1 MMHSSCSARNILTIH
16 HWVFLTVSIG
26 LMPCLAQAGT
36 GYVQAN
42 LVSDGAVPAATIDPN
57 LKNPWGIS
65 LSSSS
70 PFWVSDN
77 AAGVATLYNG
87 AGTPVSL
94 VVTVPGG
101 PTGQVNNGTSDFVLN
116 DNAKANFIF
125 ATLGGTI
132 AGWNGGEGTTA
143 QTVATVAGAVF
154 TGLAIGN
161 NGTGNF
167 LYAANNAG
175 GINVFNNTFGA
186 ATVSGNFTDPNLP
199 AGFTPYNIQNINGT
213 LYVTY
218 IGAAGGVVDA
228 YDLNGNF
235 LRRIATNGPLNE
247 PWGLALAPST
257 FGTLGGDLLV
267 GNLADGRISAFNPN
281 VTNDFLGQLTLA
293 NGSLFSEPGLW
304 GLTFGNGG
312 SGGDPNTLYFA
323 AGING
328 QADGLFGA
336 IGIPEPSSGV
346 LGLIAAGVLA
356 AGWRWKKR
364 RSSLRR
370 LTTG

>member
-1 MMHSSCSARNILTIH
+1 MMHSSCPARKILSIH

-26 LMPCLAQAGT
+26 LMPSLAQAGSV
-36 GYVQAN
+36 YVETN
-42 LVSDGAVPAATIDPN
+42 LVSDGAVAAAHTDAN

-65 LSSSS
+65 LSGTS

-77 AAGVATLYNG
+77 ATGVSTLYNG
-87 AGTPVSL
+87 AGSPVSL
-94 VVTVPGG
+94 VVTVAGG

-125 ATLGGTI
+125 ATLAGTI

-143 QTVATVAGAVF
+143 QTVATVPGAVF

-161 NGTGNF
+161 NGTANF
-167 LYAANNAG
+167 LYAANAAG
-175 GINVFNNTFGA
+175 GINVFNSTFGA
-186 ATVSGNFTDPNLP
+186 ATLAGNFTDPNLP

-218 IGAAGGVVDA
+218 TGAAGGLVDA

-235 LRRIATNGPLNE
+235 LRRIATNGPLNQ

-257 FGTLGGDLLV
+257 FGPLANDLLV
-267 GNLADGRISAFNPN
+267 GNLADGHISAFNPN
-281 VTNDFLGQLTLA
+281 NNFAFVGQLTLA

-312 SGGDPNTLYFA
+312 SGGDPNTLFFA

-328 QADGLFGA
+328 QSDGLFGSIA
-336 IGIPEPSSGV
+336 VPEPSSGV

-356 AGWRWKKR
+356 GGWHWKKR
-364 RSSLRR
+364 KSAFA
-370 LTTG
+370 G